1 MSKTIVTHDIDLQ
14 TVITGAELRDFYQNH
29 WPKAWFVDEFYTDFE
44 NDRGQFTLPDDARVK
59 LDDLGW
65 AGWQG
70 PGDAP
75 NGLTRRPIGDLYIE
89 AMAGRTEEA
98 VVSFRLPTA
107 QLDALRAAA
116 ADLGAT
122 EI

>member
-1 MSKTIVTHDIDLQ
+1 MSNPAAAHDIDMQ

-29 WPKAWFVDEFYTDFE
+29 WPKEWFVDEFYIDFE
-44 NDRGQFTLPDDARVK
+44 NERGEFTLPDEARVK
-59 LDDLGW
+59 LDNLGW

-70 PGDAP
+70 HGAAP
-75 NGLTRRPIGDLYIE
+75 NDLYQRPIGELYIE
-89 AMAGRTEEA
+89 KMAGRTQET
-98 VVSFRLPTA
+98 VVSFRLPKA

-116 ADLGAT
+116 AKLDAT